1 MDKSN
6 RTMKKKSFTGGCR
19 ILKFQCMSPSDLSS
33 EETNG
38 DPPVAPIFSSSTT
51 SDVATTPTTPNRGR
65 ELVIASQL
73 RNFAFNEL
81 KLATRNFRP
90 DCLLGVGG
98 FGSVYKGWIN
108 ENGSSPVKQGIGIP
122 VAVKTL
128 NKYGLQGHREWLAEV
143 NFLGNLHHQNLV
155 TLVGYCM
162 EDDKRLL
169 VYEFMAC
176 GSLENHLFRRTVP
189 LPWSI
194 RMKIALG
201 AAQGLAYLH
210 EEAQKPI
217 IYRDFKT
224 SNILLDKD
232 YNAKLSDFG
241 LARDGPEGDKTH
253 VSTRVVGTY
262 GYAAPEYV
270 MTGHLTM
277 KSDVY
282 GFGVVFLEILTGR
295 RAMDNRRTRG
305 EHNLVKWAKPYI
317 DRHNLCQ
324 IIDPHLGGHFSR
336 KGSLRS
342 TEIVARCLRSNAKS
356 RPQMSEVVKMLTPLT
371 LMKEIASAS
380 NVQIKDASFNSN
392 DNNVLAWVLAKD
404 KHAAGTLP
412 SPNGSYVSSFN
423 YTLNYKDNRNIT

>member
-65 ELVIASQL
+65 ELL

-128 NKYGLQGHREWLAEV
+128 NKYGLQGHREWL
-143 NFLGNLHHQNLV
+143 
-155 TLVGYCM
+155 
-162 EDDKRLL
+162 
-169 VYEFMAC
+169 
-176 GSLENHLFRRTVP
+176 
-189 LPWSI
+189 
-194 RMKIALG
+194 
-201 AAQGLAYLH
+201 
-210 EEAQKPI
+210 
-217 IYRDFKT
+217 
-224 SNILLDKD
+224 D

-336 KGSLRS
+336 KGALRS

-371 LMKEIASAS
+371 LMREIASAS
-380 NVQIKDASFNSN
+380 NVQIKDDGFNSN